1 MKNIVEERDLL
12 LSKKKKFLSIMV
24 CMISLMLIL
33 GMCFFTF
40 SYYDKISELM
50 ISGNEGGTMEKEV
63 EVHTRNVPSVLKTAA
78 TTIKEMDQ
86 CKCYPSELMILCDGN
101 KVLDNSS
108 LVSINAYCENSKHW
122 ISVSGE
128 NENSVTLCGY
138 SKKSDK
144 KAVLNFN
151 DKHTIND
158 GGQVVSKLTLMEWSE
173 VLNGLDFKVVYPEGK
188 SSDGYTIT
196 KGDTFWDDAENKEVY
211 TMAEDAFAY
220 DIKTKKTVGITKK
233 EAEKLEIRECISI
246 INDESKAVS
255 VVVK

>member
-1 MKNIVEERDLL
+1 
-12 LSKKKKFLSIMV
+12 
-24 CMISLMLIL
+24 
-33 GMCFFTF
+33 
-40 SYYDKISELM
+40 
-50 ISGNEGGTMEKEV
+50 MEKEV

-86 CKCYPSELMILCDGN
+86 CKCYPSEIIILCDGN

-128 NENSVTLCGY
+128 NGKSVTLCGY

-144 KAVLNFN
+144 KVVLNFN

-211 TMAEDAFAY
+211 AMAEDAFAY

-233 EAEKLEIRECISI
+233 EAEKLEIKECISI
-246 INDESKAVS
+246 INDENKAVS

>member
-24 CMISLMLIL
+24 CMISLMLIVE
-33 GMCFFTF
+33 MCVFTF
-40 SYYDKISELM
+40 YYHDKISE
-50 ISGNEGGTMEKEV
+50 NEGGTMEKEV

-144 KAVLNFN
+144 KIVLNFS
-151 DKHTIND
+151 DKPTIND
-158 GGQVVSKLTLMEWSE
+158 GVKWF
-173 VLNGLDFKVVYPEGK
+173 LNLH
-188 SSDGYTIT
+188 
-196 KGDTFWDDAENKEVY
+196 
-211 TMAEDAFAY
+211 
-220 DIKTKKTVGITKK
+220 
-233 EAEKLEIRECISI
+233 
-246 INDESKAVS
+246 
-255 VVVK
+255 

>member
-86 CKCYPSELMILCDGN
+86 CKCYPSEIIILCDGN
-101 KVLDNSS
+101 KV
-108 LVSINAYCENSKHW
+108 
-122 ISVSGE
+122 
-128 NENSVTLCGY
+128 
-138 SKKSDK
+138 
-144 KAVLNFN
+144 
-151 DKHTIND
+151 
-158 GGQVVSKLTLMEWSE
+158 
-173 VLNGLDFKVVYPEGK
+173 
-188 SSDGYTIT
+188 
-196 KGDTFWDDAENKEVY
+196 
-211 TMAEDAFAY
+211 
-220 DIKTKKTVGITKK
+220 
-233 EAEKLEIRECISI
+233 R
-246 INDESKAVS
+246 
-255 VVVK
+255 

>member
-1 MKNIVEERDLL
+1 M
-12 LSKKKKFLSIMV
+12 
-24 CMISLMLIL
+24 
-33 GMCFFTF
+33 
-40 SYYDKISELM
+40 
-50 ISGNEGGTMEKEV
+50 
-63 EVHTRNVPSVLKTAA
+63 
-78 TTIKEMDQ
+78 
-86 CKCYPSELMILCDGN
+86 
-101 KVLDNSS
+101 
-108 LVSINAYCENSKHW
+108 
-122 ISVSGE
+122 
-128 NENSVTLCGY
+128 CGY